1 MTGKDLVHVHVS
13 DRNRVLPGEGRVDW
27 IGLMQALKEYFFDGY
42 VTMEIGL
49 DSRSAD
55 PDQIARTAVNFL
67 REVESQLNC
76 DRNR

>member
-1 MTGKDLVHVHVS
+1 
-13 DRNRVLPGEGRVDW
+13 
-27 IGLMQALKEYFFDGY
+27 MQALKEYFFDGY